1 MPQTHTQTTKD
12 PRRYNRTPGACQDS
26 GSDSLSRPSGVSSP
40 HLQVLILAA
49 AKEMKADKL
58 VGSGREW

>member
-1 MPQTHTQTTKD
+1 MVTQIRY
-12 PRRYNRTPGACQDS
+12 PGRRGA
-26 GSDSLSRPSGVSSP
+26 SSP

-58 VGSGREW
+58 VGSGGE